1 MTHRLELRSL
11 IVAYGRTR
19 VVHGVDLHVDE
30 GEMVA
35 LLGANGAGKTS
46 TLRAISNQQVDTVG
60 SVRFEGIELCG
71 MAASS
76 VARLGIAHVPEGRGT
91 FGDLTVLENL
101 RVGAIQRRDKAG
113 IEQDIRRMQQL
124 FPKLASRAA
133 QAAGTLSGGE
143 QQMLAIARA
152 LMMRPKM
159 LLLDEPSFGIAPRV
173 TQEIYALLGEL
184 RRTEGLTALIVEQ
197 NAELALSLVDRAYV
211 LESGRVT
218 VQGTPAELRRN
229 ELMRQSY
236 LGH

>member
-1 MTHRLELRSL
+1 MTHRLALHDLVVS
-11 IVAYGRTR
+11 YGRTR
-19 VVHGVDLHVDE
+19 VVHGIDLHVDE

-46 TLRAISNQQVDTVG
+46 TLRAISHQQVSSVG
-60 SVRFEGIELCG
+60 SIQFEGTELRG
-71 MAASS
+71 MAAPPI
-76 VARLGIAHVPEGRGT
+76 AGLGIAHVPEGRGT

-101 RVGAIQRRDKAG
+101 RIGAIRRRDKAG
-113 IEQDIRRMQQL
+113 IEQDIRKMQQL
-124 FPKLASRAA
+124 FPKLASRAT

-184 RRTEGLTALIVEQ
+184 RRSEGLTALIVEQ

-211 LESGRVT
+211 LESGRVAAL
-218 VQGTPAELRRN
+218 GTPADLRGN
-229 ELMRQSY
+229 DIVRQSY